1 MRLDKSRIEPLA
13 PDKVRALQL
22 ELFGECQTE
31 DENVLNVTGLWAKHP
46 KLMVA
51 QRNLQKHIFRD
62 LTISPRL
69 RELAII
75 RIGWRCN
82 SGYELAQHAVF
93 GKEAGLDSSD
103 LARIIQ
109 GSDSTE
115 WSRLES
121 AVIRSVDEMFEC
133 AFVSEETWAILSDEL
148 NEQQLLDLL
157 SIVGRYWSVSVILN
171 STGLQLEEETVS
183 FEAHLPKS
191 L

>member
-31 DENVLNVTGLWAKHP
+31 EDTVLNVTALWAKHP
-46 KLMVA
+46 KLMAA

-75 RIGWRCN
+75 RIGWLCN
-82 SGYELAQHAVF
+82 SGYELAQHAKI
-93 GKEAGLDSSD
+93 GKDAGLDSSD
-103 LARIIQ
+103 LERIAQ
-109 GSDSTE
+109 GADSKE

-121 AVIRSVDEMFEC
+121 AVIRSVDEMFEH
-133 AFVSEETWAILSDEL
+133 AFVSTETWAILSDEL

-157 SIVGRYWSVSVILN
+157 SIVGRYWCVSVILN
-171 STGLQLEEETVS
+171 STGLQLEEKTMS
-183 FEAHLPKS
+183 FEGHLSKNS
-191 L
+191 